1 MKRPIYLDYNATT
14 PIDPLVLQA
23 MYPYL
28 ESEFGNPDSLT
39 HAYGWEPRMAVA
51 TARKQVAQLIGA
63 GEEEIFWTSGATESN
78 NMSILGYVRH
88 RLQTQEG
95 KKQGERLHIIT
106 SKVEHKAVLDVCQ
119 WLTRF
124 NSIDIDFL
132 DVNEYGQIDLDDLKQ
147 KIQSHTRLV
156 SLIAANNEVG
166 SLNPIKEIGKI
177 TKERGI
183 IFHTDAAQAVGKVP
197 IDVESMNIDLL
208 SISAHKIYGP
218 KGCGVLYIRQKPP
231 VELEPLMFGGG
242 QEGGARP
249 GTLNVPGIVG
259 LGKACELCY
268 QQIDQEGERLSQLR
282 DHLINSI
289 KEAVPT
295 ARLNGHPKERLPNNA
310 SFSFHGLAADLF
322 TLGLRGLACSSASA
336 CASGTPQASH
346 VLKAMGHN
354 DALAK
359 STLRIGIGR
368 FTTAE
373 DIEVTINKVIQMARK
388 NESLSFK

>member
-23 MYPYL
+23 MNPYL

-63 GEEEIFWTSGATESN
+63 REEEIFWTSGATESN
-78 NMSILGYVRH
+78 NMSLLGYVRH

-124 NSIDIDFL
+124 DSIDIDFL
-132 DVNEYGQIDLDDLKQ
+132 DVNEYGQIDLDDLKR
-147 KIQSHTRLV
+147 KIQDHTRLV

-166 SLNPIKEIGKI
+166 SLNPIKKIGEI

-183 IFHTDAAQAVGKVP
+183 LFHTDAAQAVGKVP

-218 KGCGVLYIRQKPP
+218 KGCGVLYIRQKPL

-242 QEGGARP
+242 QEGGLRP

-282 DHLINSI
+282 NHLINSI

-310 SFSFHGLAADLF
+310 SFSFHGLSADLF
-322 TLGLRGLACSSASA
+322 TLGLGGLACSSASA
-336 CASGTPQASH
+336 CASGTPQTSH

-373 DIEVTINKVIQMARK
+373 DIEVAIDKVVQMARK